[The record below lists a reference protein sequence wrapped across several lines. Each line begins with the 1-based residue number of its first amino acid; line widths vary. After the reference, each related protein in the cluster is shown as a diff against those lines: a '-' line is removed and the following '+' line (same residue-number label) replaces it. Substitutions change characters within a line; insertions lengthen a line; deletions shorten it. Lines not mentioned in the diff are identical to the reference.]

1 MTTLK
6 DFATAYVPQQSKT
19 YNIADLPKVSTVT
32 PILTK
37 EDKKKDGTPFSY
49 FYIEVTGVHYRVPKT
64 VIEQLQAIM
73 KFSPD
78 LQHFKVIKTGT
89 TKDDAKYRVE
99 PAV

>member
-6 DFATAYVPQQSKT
+6 DFATAYVPQQNKT
-19 YNIADLPKVSTVT
+19 YNVADLPKVSTAT

-37 EDKKKDGTPFSY
+37 TDKRKDGTEFSY
-49 FYIEVTGVHYRVPKT
+49 YYIEITGVCYRVPKT

-73 KFSPD
+73 KFAPD

-89 TKDDAKYRVE
+89 TKDDTKYRVE
-99 PAV
+99 PAL